1 MTNSSWKVSSWTTPT
16 TTVTTTPVPSEVSP
30 ESKSQISH
38 GIHGQFASFIQENY
52 PTFISFVKS
61 YYKSQELKG
70 YCFDIVQNWTDYY
83 NIDQYGDLVTE
94 TKLISSLSDSSTT
107 VDVEST
113 RDFPNEGL
121 LLIGDEIIYYQK
133 RGQTLFQDCTRGFNA
148 VKTLGEGAD
157 YKFEESVA
165 TSHALGTTVT
175 NLNNIFPLYVLGKFK
190 DQFLSTY
197 PRNFYSGVTEST
209 VIKRIKDFYSS
220 KGSTRSFQFVLRTL
234 FGVESEVSY
243 PRDRIFK
250 PSDAFYTSRE
260 VIRCTA
266 VSGNPV
272 ELVGQVLYQENDPN
286 DPNVD
291 TARIYVKG
299 VVEVFTATGTIYEID
314 VDTNN
319 SIGTFVTPYK
329 TGLSSDLGQALSDTV
344 VTVDSTIGWPETNGR
359 FRIEDEIISYTDKTV
374 NQFIGCTRA
383 RENSLAVAHDAGQ
396 EVFAAFKIYGNSN
409 VDDSEVQLKVYGG
422 TRGVILSGGGKYY
435 LPDSKV
441 TTPSSPGFDSIDP
454 VWDSFTYNVRRAL
467 RGESATLGTVA
478 NNGSVRCTVKTK
490 EKHRLRRE
498 DVIRILNAPEDIYNN
513 LHDVVGVIDEY
524 QFEFVFSS
532 SPAAGISGFEFYI
545 SREFAFGRSDYNSIN
560 LEVKDYLADVSNTYK
575 SSTDV
580 IVASTGIPS
589 HKIGPFGPDDLDPGN
604 QRYLKRIPLKPSTK
618 SVKTPTPIGQVGISS
633 NGVPLFSYKG
643 EVVKKYGGLKSITK
657 ISGGSGYDITNPPT
671 VEFEKDYK
679 LGETYA
685 IYTRVKYNGNRYQA
699 QNSGITSST
708 VYPVHTSGTQTIGT
722 VNWLYEGESAAAT
735 VSVDGIVTGINVT
748 NGGTGY
754 TTQPIVSITGGGA
767 SNNSQ
772 ATATAQITGGVVTGI
787 SVTGGGIGYT
797 SVPTVSIS
805 GGGGT
810 GATAEAVCRGPV
822 GTITITDTGS
832 QYTYEPTINLISGSG
847 AVAYPSILN
856 GKIES
861 IIVTFGGSGYFGAP
875 DVVITGDGV
884 GATAFAQVDL
894 STNIVTGVVV
904 TNKGVGYSSGATTIN
919 IVYPGSGASFQTKLT
934 ELTYNESAT
943 AAEIDPNGNSGFVDR
958 KVTDSANGGVFK
970 GENFLIYNG
979 EYGYFYNP
987 KQLRFL
993 LKDNIDENLL
1003 ELTPTTH
1010 SPILGWAYDGHPIY
1024 GPYGFEDPE
1033 NTSPYNSYKLMVS
1046 SYRIKQSR
1054 DALLSGLSDP
1064 MGTFIDDYEY
1074 VEGLGDL
1081 DQYNGRFCVTP
1092 DYPNGIYAYFCTI
1105 QGSAG
1110 QPAFPY
1116 FVGPNFYSEADEVN
1130 WDGNGLQK
1138 NFTDDAIRYKAPYIG
1153 TDNIVAKRKQL
1164 DNKIDFFLAL
1174 EDTTTLIVME
1184 TGEVLTYLEDGI
1196 GYFSYFP
1203 VIRGGTA
1210 DSLVVSSTNQYSSKG
1225 VDQYL
1230 VEGGGKDYKVND
1242 RLTFDN
1248 TDTKGSG
1255 ISGTVSTVQGTTL
1268 NTLGTLVGTYND
1280 QYVINAA
1287 TAENHYLVAGDAVT
1301 VSIADNDYTRT
1312 IKTKI
1317 ISDKYHFEYFA
1328 LQSMK
1333 VLSVF
1338 ANTTAYTEG
1347 DKVFVADRVYKA
1359 AESGTSSSAP
1369 PTHESGTVSD
1379 GSMTWT
1385 YLRKRTDGNLYQGG
1399 WGSITGGSGYSNGT
1413 YTNVPLSTNG
1423 SGSGGRA
1430 TIVVSGGAVT
1440 TVTITSFGTA
1450 YAVGDTISAADINIG
1465 NLGGSGFTITLT
1477 EVEIEAE
1484 CHCDL
1489 AHQVRIGDI
1498 VNISGITPSGYN
1510 KTDYSVVRSETLR
1523 RFTIKRN
1530 FGAIAAATVTNAE
1543 VYVQEPKLQL
1553 ILGHKYK
1560 FTTEDASNVGK
1571 ILAFTLD
1578 PSNTDIFTYK
1588 NITDEVIST
1597 SDGEQD
1603 SITIKIAELPGIFYY
1618 FDLKGNISG
1627 SYFTV
1632 INDPVSGTQTVETVT
1647 DTTFTYFTALAPESG
1662 YNVGNDISYT
1672 TNSIYPSGGIA
1683 TITLGDPGR
1692 NYASLPK
1699 VSGSTRSGSGATAVA
1714 TISGKLD
1721 SVSVDTAGFGYN
1733 QSSLPT
1739 GVVTLPD
1746 FVDLT
1751 LTNVFGSFV
1760 PNEIIISQTVQG
1772 NQTARGS
1779 VISWNPVTS
1788 ILRIKPLQNVRT
1800 GAANKGYIMFTTGG
1814 GNTGYVYSSDSQGTI
1829 SAVSGIQAVVSTTV
1843 SGGGTLTTV
1852 TVNQPGSNYR
1862 SAPTVVFDDPYYGG
1876 ISSLSALSGES
1887 DQSPFDGTHSYT
1899 DGTHTGITQTSVA
1912 PVNGTGAE
1920 FTVVVASN
1928 RITSITC
1935 TTVGTGYSA
1944 GDVITFD
1951 GTKIPGGAAN
1961 EDFTCTVA
1969 TLEYLTGAKATVKTK
1984 LDASVDSI
1992 TITNSGSGYLSAPNI
2007 AVTGGRGINAKFN
2020 AFILNEGVSSINIE
2034 NGGVNYET
2042 APVVNITQRT
2052 GSGASILL
2060 KSSDMGEIL
2069 KIGGDNITFN
2079 YSHDRTLKP
2088 ELNVTYNLQLTRTQ
2102 IIDYFDVINGGANFV
2117 STPEIV
2123 LVGGSGSLYQFNPI
2137 IENEVIQSIEVINP
2151 GRGFL
2156 SGPTVEAKVTHSW
2169 VGLKSNSSINFPYNT
2184 KIPTSA
2190 KVTLTETSG
2199 QFPSPLAENTTY
2211 YAISNITNTALASN
2225 QIQLAA
2231 TLADSIAGTPITFTS
2246 DPVGDQSTGQTI
2258 FSLSTSDLGDNIV
2271 AYMKPATFSVGER
2284 IYQGSSIA
2292 SYTAYGFVKNW
2303 DAFGRVVSVEIQEGE
2318 FKVGE
2323 PVFGEETSAFGQIH
2337 AFSRADA
2344 VFDVSP
2350 ISISASGWE
2359 RTTGFLDINEQ
2370 RLYDS
2375 DRYQE
2380 FSYDIS
2386 SSINI
2391 NEWKNPLKFA
2401 AHPAGFKVVGTQ
2413 ELSQTAR
2420 KAYRPKPTLNP
2431 STDQFDWWVP
2441 GTNTL
2446 NKTFNGTTYVIP
2458 KPSAKNTGK
2467 LATINNFALGKPDY
2481 SAAVPTEVQIYGR
2494 QLLDIQKILTCIS
2507 YKIDDFSTTTFN
2519 FDGSSSSIVSTAN
2532 NQITLT
2538 GHSLVDNQRVIYNSG
2553 GDRFQDA
2560 RDLVIKN
2567 IDYIVEET
2575 IGALNAAY
2583 PSLSYN
2589 SSTCARDIRLIV
2601 AAWAN
2606 DLRYGGNF
2614 FSVQAVNA
2622 YVGQTVSQSNAHIDA
2637 ANLIKDN
2644 MKFIA
2649 AEAVYQM
2656 LQDPTVGIP
2665 SGYPGVPGH
2674 NDNCIDDLV
2683 DGMEAIAYNLRYGGN
2698 SETWDAANFYVDGVY
2713 SNPAPVDGEET
2724 QAIWCFNKC
2733 KELCA
2738 QAIINDPIT
2747 IQGNH
2752 GLTQVTNTSVTYIAA
2767 TCASVDAAMDT
2778 LFDIITTALSSNSLA
2793 SVTRTNPANHIK
2805 HIEGEETE
2813 TIFAFN
2819 KARDLALL
2827 AVVNTLPTGTYTSI
2841 APVKDFSITVDNG
2854 GCTDVKS
2861 AITSLSK
2868 ILTDGIDNPST
2879 VPTVDIG
2886 NYPDTRTGTAISG
2899 LTNGNAYY
2907 VKYVDANTI
2916 ELRETVGASAI
2927 NLSAVGTGV
2936 GHTLKRSIDGTNT
2949 EFRVLNN
2956 NIAISTKIGKTA
2968 DKDQL
2973 FVIANGIVQNPANYS
2988 FANDVIT
2995 FNQPLLNG
3003 TSVFCMY
3010 YDRADYTSSFQLDQ
3024 IGDEIKTFDTTNGL
3038 TPGYGYSNG
3047 TYNNVPLTNR
3057 LGSGSGATADITV
3070 SGKKVTNVV
3079 LNQAG
3084 NGYTQDDVL
3093 GLSEIGSSL
3102 TVNYAPSAATYTPAT
3117 GVLEM
3122 TIGSHTMLAPTT
3134 HTATGATYD
3143 PWTGVMTVTVANHG
3157 FVNGEKVKFDDSAI
3171 VFTCTHGGGTHAY
3184 PRATDP
3190 ISSKWIP
3197 IFDVTDN
3204 TFSVQ
3209 VLDTIPS
3216 TNTTV
3221 HTYSSAVTN
3230 AIKHAKSYI
3239 RIANNALIFSCTE
3252 GAGNHTYPRT
3262 TDPVGNLLDI
3272 PVDAVAATTITV
3284 NALNGTAATNTTT
3297 HTFQGLSTYQF
3308 QPTHVEYIPATGEMM
3323 VTVANHGMDAGDRI
3337 KFADNSLTFTCSKD
3351 NNTTNHTY
3359 PRPSDPVTGAWLT
3372 ITDVKTDTFKVNV
3385 GENHRFQYTPTAST
3399 YNPTTGDLSL
3409 TIGSHGLL
3417 APTTLNPTNAAYV
3430 PATGVLTLTLTGH
3443 SLKNGDRVKIADG
3456 AIKFNCNM
3464 DGGTS
3469 IKSYPRTT
3477 DPYSGKFI
3485 EVFNAQTNTFDL
3497 QVGASPVVN
3506 HDVTNA
3512 TYNPTSGDLVL
3523 TIKDHGLVTGE
3534 SIKIATNSLTF
3545 RCNYQGD
3552 NYTTDKTYPRS
3563 TGASTGNG
3571 ADYAYDTAIAITA
3584 TTTDTITVNVN
3595 GGQGATTDITP
3606 HTWNGGT
3613 ASNAVQSGGNYTHTF
3628 SSIDANCLVQAQ
3640 DIVTIDENGLIFTCE
3655 MDGKATNHAYPR
3667 KSDPAYKSAL
3677 GVSAVTSDSITVNV
3691 GKTSNKTYTPSNAIY
3706 EPTTGSMELV
3716 IGNHDL
3722 SAGQSIKL
3730 ADGAVSFSCKKD
3742 EHFTVKSYP
3751 RTDTSAHKL
3760 TSVAYTP
3767 DNGVMTVTSA
3777 NHGMVNGDWIK
3788 LKKESITMTCD
3799 LDGNTSKKQYPRST
3813 DHAYDRWLKV
3823 SNVTTN
3829 TFDVIVLDDIPSTN
3843 TDNHIF
3849 VETPK
3854 LTPHSVDYDATTGVM
3869 TVQNNRFNVSNA
3881 VYTPTSGDLELTI
3894 GAHDLTTLNKIRIAA
3909 NSLQFSCPA
3918 ATGTH
3923 TFVSFTGT
3931 VTDNLGQQYIPST
3944 ATYTPSTG
3952 DLVMTLPP
3960 GHGLTTSNQIT
3971 IPDNAFG
3978 FSCDAD
3984 NHATTHTYPRAT
3996 DPASGAAL
4004 PISTVSGNDI
4014 TVNVGASTSTT
4025 STYPRATGAN
4035 TTSGADYAYDNDLSI
4050 TAVTAT
4056 TITVNVNKTTTTPIS
4071 ISSAH
4076 TFQGATSNCIHLAHG
4091 LENGDAITI
4100 DDNSISLNCTQGL
4113 DTKTYPRPSVAT
4125 YTAAAPVSTKDVSTA
4140 TYDAATGALVLTI
4153 GSHSYTAPTSH
4164 QATNASYN
4172 SSTGV
4177 MSLTIANHGWDN
4189 GDYIKIDDNALSF
4202 TCDYGGGTHTYV
4214 SGTVNAAIT
4223 DNTSATHNV
4232 TDASYDPVTGNLVLT
4247 IGSHSLTTSN
4257 TVTVGA
4263 NKLGFTCT
4271 EDNNATA
4278 HYYPRTTDPAYN
4290 TAIAIT
4296 AVQATT
4302 ITVNVGISSGTNT
4315 YPRTSDPISGEWVQ
4329 IRNVTTNTFD
4339 IQVLDKIPSTNIA
4352 NHTFVSCTATGI
4364 KKANQVRVLP
4374 KSLQF
4379 TCAMDGGVATKAYP
4393 RPSDP
4398 FYGRGMPITAVGGT
4412 TIDLYCGKSPIVNH
4426 TATGGTYDPTT
4437 GSLTL
4442 EIGAH
4447 SLKALQTVKLTNQG
4461 FTFQCAKDNYTT
4473 DHQYPRANGQGG
4485 ATGDD
4490 PAYNTAITITGVTDT
4505 SITLNVGISPDT
4517 SVHRWK
4523 PGFTAT
4529 NAIQSGGGY
4538 AHTWSNAAG
4547 NGDAAVMDGGTQYY
4561 ADTGILSVKTTA
4573 NHLINEGDW
4582 IKLNDGAVTLS
4593 CDQDNYATNHA
4604 YPRTT
4609 DPISGKWVQAFNCGQ
4624 DRFEVNIL
4632 EGTAPTNVT
4641 PHKFVSA
4648 VTDAITLK
4656 DPAAQQTPLTVSN
4669 VTSNTFDVQVLTK
4682 TPSTNTTTHSFVTAL
4697 DKSITILP
4705 IKKKVDPFYDTALNI
4720 SATTS
4725 DSITVNVLNTGRSTS
4740 VYAHKFH
4747 SALANSVITGGNYTH
4762 KFKSANAGA
4771 VKTGDRH
4778 SFVSATAT
4786 AVERAIVSTGVYEY
4800 DKLADASKLIRDNL
4814 EFIATTAYGRMLATD
4829 PSFVVPSYS
4838 KCIRDTKLIID
4849 AVADN
4854 IEYGGNDAIYD
4865 AAIYYASA
4873 GPLTGEEDETV
4884 IVFNAARDICREVM
4898 RNIVVSTNNFT
4909 IGTQVRD
4916 LTITND
4922 SGNTT
4927 YDTNDCQ
4934 DVAST
4939 ITTLFAIATTAVG
4952 TTSGGPGN
4960 LNSVTRTKSGAPDF
4974 QIKVGTVN
4982 FDGSDTTFTA
4992 QVGGSTQLL
5001 PASDNF
5007 LIFLNSTLQKKGST
5021 ASYTYTGSTLTFTEA
5036 PLPGMD
5042 FYGFYFGKLQ
5052 LLDDLAPYFDSAKKT
5067 FTMKQDNEP
5076 VSLESDNAA
5085 VVASNNLMI
5094 FLNGVFQEP
5103 GVAYDLRGS
5112 IIEFTEAP
5120 RAGSDITAFIYTGSA
5135 EDVFV
5140 SNTFNSLDPN
5150 DRLQILSEGSDRRIA
5165 TVSSST
5171 SIDSYE
5177 YAGLRPTPAEFV
5189 AIVNNGVV
5197 TQVNITNPGSNYEVA
5212 PILYFQGGEG
5222 NGASAETTIEVGSG
5236 KVTGVINLQGGRDYV
5251 SIPTVLPVHPVHV
5264 ERKERNRIISDS
5276 NMLANSYLASNI
5288 SNVDTTITLEN
5299 VWYDVTQ
5306 KNGFPDEAEVLIPY
5320 FDAVKGWTS
5329 ERILYGAK
5337 NTSAN
5342 TLTVATGGRGYGGT
5356 DAVAHS
5362 VLTGTYAV
5370 NQDSLSLTVTTGSA
5384 HNLSTDMEFYLK
5396 FTSGTNVNQNDA
5408 LNYATYVPPS
5418 GTYKVSVTSGT
5429 AFVITLPEYLRRDN
5443 PSTAGQYLDTSYP
5456 NPISGNV
5463 SLLPEVRL
5471 RSL

>member
-38 GIHGQFASFIQENY
+38 GVHGQFASFIQENY

-266 VSGNPV
+266 VTGNPV

-291 TARIYVKG
+291 AARIYVKG

-329 TGLSSDLGQALSDTV
+329 TGLSSDLGQSLSDTV

-699 QNSGITSST
+699 QNSGNTSST
-708 VYPVHTSGTQTIGT
+708 LYPVHTSGTQTIGT

-787 SVTGGGIGYT
+787 SVTGGGTGYT

-958 KVTDSANGGVFK
+958 KVTDPANGAVFK

-1230 VEGGGKDYKVND
+1230 VEGGGKEYKVND

-1280 QYVINAA
+1280 QYSISAA
-1287 TAENHYLVAGDAVT
+1287 TGINHYLVAGDAVT

-1560 FTTEDASNVGK
+1560 FTTEDASNAGK

-1618 FDLKGNISG
+1618 FDLKGDISG

-1662 YNVGNDISYT
+1662 YNTGNDISYT

-1800 GAANKGYIMFTTGG
+1800 GAANKGYIMFTIGG

-1843 SGGGTLTTV
+1843 SGGGTLASV

-1899 DGTHTGITQTSVA
+1899 DGTHTGVTQTSVA

-1920 FTVVVASN
+1920 FTVVVANN

-1944 GDVITFD
+1944 GDVVTFD

-2034 NGGVNYET
+2034 NGGINYET

-2169 VGLKSNSSINFPYNT
+2169 VGLKSNSSLNFPYNT

-2431 STDQFDWWVP
+2431 STNQFDWWVP

-2575 IGALNAAY
+2575 IGALNVAY

-2778 LFDIITTALSSNSLA
+2778 LFNIITTALSSNSLA
-2793 SVTRTNPANHIK
+2793 SVTRTNPANYIQ

-2819 KARDLALL
+2819 KARDLCNL
-2827 AVVNTLPTGTYTSI
+2827 AVVNNLPIGTYTNI
-2841 APVKDFSITVDNG
+2841 VPITDLSITAPTD
-2854 GCTDVKS
+2854 GCADVKS
-2861 AITSLSK
+2861 AITALSK
-2868 ILTDGIDNPST
+2868 IITDAIDNPST
-2879 VPTVDIG
+2879 LPVVNTG
-2886 NYPDTRTGTAISG
+2886 NYPSVRTGTAIGG
-2899 LTNGNAYY
+2899 LTNSKQYY
-2907 VKYVDANTI
+2907 INYIDANTI
-2916 ELRETVGASAI
+2916 ELTNIPGGPAVG
-2927 NLSAVGTGV
+2927 LSAVGTGV
-2936 GHTLKRSIDGTNT
+2936 GHSVRVYIDGINDSFRVRSNSIDIGTQ
-2949 EFRVLNN
+2949 
-2956 NIAISTKIGKTA
+2956 IGKTA
-2968 DKDQL
+2968 DKKQL
-2973 FVIANGIVQNPANYS
+2973 FVITNGIVTNPATYTFTN
-2988 FANDVIT
+2988 NIIT
-2995 FNQPLLNG
+2995 FNTPPLAETKVL
-3003 TSVFCMY
+3003 CMY
-3010 YDRADYTSSFQLDQ
+3010 YDRADYSTSFQLDQ
-3024 IGDEIKTFDTTNGL
+3024 IGDEIKTFDVANGL
-3038 TPGYGYSNG
+3038 TPGYGYTDG
-3047 TYNNVPLTNR
+3047 TYTNVPLKNR
-3057 LGSGSGATADITV
+3057 LGSGNGATADITV
-3070 SGKKVTNVV
+3070 SGKRVTNVV
-3079 LNQAG
+3079 LNSAG
-3084 NGYTQDDVL
+3084 NGYTNNDVL

-3102 TVNYAPSAATYTPAT
+3102 TINYAPSAASYTPAT
-3117 GVLEM
+3117 GALEL
-3122 TIGSHTMLAPTT
+3122 TIGSHSMLAPTT
-3134 HTATGATYD
+3134 HTAGSGTTYD
-3143 PWTGVMTVTVANHG
+3143 PKTGYLVIELTGHG
-3157 FVNGEKVKFDDSAI
+3157 FENGEQVKLDDGA
-3171 VFTCTHGGGTHAY
+3171 VTFTCTQGGGTHAY
-3184 PRATDP
+3184 PRSTDP
-3190 ISSKWIP
+3190 ISDKWVP
-3197 IFDVTDN
+3197 IFDVTAN
-3204 TFSVQ
+3204 TFTIQ
-3209 VLDTIPS
+3209 VLDTVPS

-3221 HTYSSAVTN
+3221 HTWSASASG
-3230 AIKHAKSYI
+3230 AIKHAQSYV
-3239 RIANNALIFSCTE
+3239 RIANDALIFSCTE
-3252 GAGNHTYPRT
+3252 GAGNHTYPRS
-3262 TDPVGNLLDI
+3262 TDPRGNLSDF

-3284 NALNGTAATNTTT
+3284 NALNGTTATNTTT

-3308 QPTHVEYIPATGEMM
+3308 QPTKVKYIPATGDMIC
-3323 VTVANHGMDAGDRI
+3323 TVASHGLNKGDRI
-3337 KFADNSLTFTCSKD
+3337 QFANNSLTFTCSKD
-3351 NNTTNHTY
+3351 NDNSNHTY
-3359 PRPSDPVTGAWLT
+3359 PRAADPAAGSWITVSEVTT
-3372 ITDVKTDTFKVNV
+3372 NSFKVNV
-3385 GENHRFQYTPTAST
+3385 GESQRFQYTPSNSTYTAS
-3399 YNPTTGDLSL
+3399 
-3409 TIGSHGLL
+3409 
-3417 APTTLNPTNAAYV
+3417 
-3430 PATGVLTLTLTGH
+3430 TGVLTLTVGDHSLLGAVSHTPTAATYTPADGKVVITVTGH
-3443 SLKNGDRVKIADG
+3443 GMSNGDMVLLDDG
-3456 AIKFNCNM
+3456 AITLSCTHGS
-3464 DGGTS
+3464 GGQS
-3469 IKSYPRTT
+3469 S
-3477 DPYSGKFI
+3477 
-3485 EVFNAQTNTFDL
+3485 
-3497 QVGASPVVN
+3497 
-3506 HDVTNA
+3506 
-3512 TYNPTSGDLVL
+3512 
-3523 TIKDHGLVTGE
+3523 
-3534 SIKIATNSLTF
+3534 
-3545 RCNYQGD
+3545 
-3552 NYTTDKTYPRS
+3552 YPRS
-3563 TGASTGNG
+3563 TDPISGKFVEIF
-3571 ADYAYDTAIAITA
+3571 DV
-3584 TTTDTITVNVN
+3584 TTDTFTIQCLDAVPSTN
-3595 GGQGATTDITP
+3595 TTT
-3606 HTWNGGT
+3606 HTW
-3613 ASNAVQSGGNYTHTF
+3613 VSGVAN
-3628 SSIDANCLVQAQ
+3628 SIKQAR
-3640 DIVTIDENGLIFTCE
+3640 DVVTIDENGLVFTCE
-3655 MDGKATNHAYPR
+3655 MDDRATLHSYPR
-3667 KSDPAYKSAL
+3667 KSDRAYKSAL
-3677 GVSAVTSDSITVNV
+3677 GVYSVTSDTITVYV
-3691 GKTSNKTYTPSNAIY
+3691 GKSPIVNYTPTDASYDA
-3706 EPTTGSMELV
+3706 TSGVMELT
-3716 IGNHDL
+3716 IGSHNL

-3730 ADGAVSFSCKKD
+3730 SDGAIT
-3742 EHFTVKSYP
+3742 FTCDQDGNTSTHSYP
-3751 RTDTSAHKL
+3751 RTTADGFAVTGA
-3760 TSVAYTP
+3760 AYSP
-3767 DNGVMTVTSA
+3767 DNGQMIVTSPS
-3777 NHGMVNGDWIK
+3777 HGFVNGDWVK
-3788 LKKESITMTCD
+3788 FKENALNFKCG
-3799 LDGNTSKKQYPRST
+3799 LDGNVSIKQYPRST
-3813 DHAYDRWLKV
+3813 DYAYDRWLKV
-3823 SNVTTN
+3823 SGVTKD
-3829 TFDVIVLDDIPSTN
+3829 TFSVKVLETIPSTN
-3843 TDNHIF
+3843 SNVHTY
-3849 VETPK
+3849 VTPTK
-3854 LTPHSVDYDATTGVM
+3854 LTPETASYNPTTGLMTITNEKFNVATATYDPASGDMVM
-3869 TVQNNRFNVSNA
+3869 T
-3881 VYTPTSGDLELTI
+3881 I
-3894 GAHDLTTLNKIRIAA
+3894 GTHSLTTNDSIRLLPNAITFECNAA
-3909 NSLQFSCPA
+3909 I
-3918 ATGTH
+3918 GTH
-3923 TFVSFTGT
+3923 TYNGGTATNACTIDGTQKDVTAATYDPVTGELEVTIGSHSYTSSDTITFAANALSFT
-3931 VTDNLGQQYIPST
+3931 
-3944 ATYTPSTG
+3944 
-3952 DLVMTLPP
+3952 
-3960 GHGLTTSNQIT
+3960 
-3971 IPDNAFG
+3971 
-3978 FSCDAD
+3978 CDAD
-3984 NHATTHTYPRAT
+3984 NHSTSHTYPRT
-3996 DPASGAAL
+3996 SDPAYNTAIAINSVTGT
-4004 PISTVSGNDI
+4004 TV
-4014 TVNVGASTSTT
+4014 TCNVGIASATT
-4025 STYPRATGAN
+4025 NNQSSYPRATNDYVYNKNIPILGV
-4035 TTSGADYAYDNDLSI
+4035 TSN
-4050 TAVTAT
+4050 
-4056 TITVNVNKTTTTPIS
+4056 TITVNVNQARNIAIS
-4071 ISSAH
+4071 TNIPH
-4076 TFQGATSNCIHLAHG
+4076 TFVSALTDCVEVVHG
-4091 LENGDAITI
+4091 LNNGDFVKI
-4100 DDNSISLNCTQGL
+4100 DDNALSFSCTQGL
-4113 DTKTYPRPSVAT
+4113 GTKTYPRPSRAT
-4125 YTAAAPVSTKDVSTA
+4125 YTAAAASTNFNVTGA
-4140 TYDAATGALVLTI
+4140 TYDGPTGALVLTT
-4153 GSHSYTAPTSH
+4153 GSHSLTAPSTH
-4164 QATNASYN
+4164 QATGGTYN
-4172 SSTGV
+4172 PTTGI
-4177 MSLTIANHGWDN
+4177 MQLTVAGHGFAE

-4202 TCDYGGGTHTYV
+4202 SCTHGGGGTST
-4214 SGTVNAAIT
+4214 
-4223 DNTSATHNV
+4223 
-4232 TDASYDPVTGNLVLT
+4232 
-4247 IGSHSLTTSN
+4247 
-4257 TVTVGA
+4257 
-4263 NKLGFTCT
+4263 
-4271 EDNNATA
+4271 
-4278 HYYPRTTDPAYN
+4278 YPRTTDP
-4290 TAIAIT
+4290 
-4296 AVQATT
+4296 
-4302 ITVNVGISSGTNT
+4302 
-4315 YPRTSDPISGEWVQ
+4315 ISGEWIQ
-4329 IRNVTTNTFD
+4329 ISNVTTDTFE
-4339 IQVLDKIPSTNIA
+4339 IQVLDNIPSTNTSP
-4352 NHTFVSCTATGI
+4352 HTFVSCTATGI
-4364 KKANQVRVLP
+4364 SRATSTVRIKP
-4374 KSLQF
+4374 DSLSF
-4379 TCAMDGGVATKAYP
+4379 TCAMDGNTATKLYP
-4393 RPSDP
+4393 RPTDP
-4398 FYGRGMPITAVGGT
+4398 YFGKDTPITAVAAT
-4412 TIDLYCGKSPIVNH
+4412 TMTCYVGRSPIVNH
-4426 TATGGTYDPTT
+4426 TATDGTYDPVS
-4437 GSLTL
+4437 GALTL
-4442 EIGAH
+4442 TIGAH
-4447 SLKALQTVKLTNQG
+4447 DIKPLDSIKITANSL
-4461 FTFQCAKDNYTT
+4461 TFQCATDNYGT
-4473 DHQYPRANGQGG
+4473 DHTYPRS
-4485 ATGDD
+4485 TD
-4490 PAYNTAITITGVTDT
+4490 PFYDTAIQIESVTATTITM
-4505 SITLNVGISPDT
+4505 NVGVSTDT

-4523 PGFTAT
+4523 PAFTAT
-4529 NAIQSGGGY
+4529 NAVQSGGGY
-4538 AHTWSNAAG
+4538 AHTWN
-4547 NGDAAVMDGGTQYY
+4547 GGTSTNAVSVGGTHYY
-4561 ADTGILSVKTTA
+4561 PDTGILSIQTTA
-4573 NHLINEGDW
+4573 NHAIKKNDLIKID
-4582 IKLNDGAVTLS
+4582 DGSLSFSCTAGSFTHTYVGGTATNAVTMDDGVQKNVTAATYTPATGDLQLTIGS
-4593 CDQDNYATNHA
+4593 HSYTTSNKATIAAGSLKFTCAEDQHATQHSYPRYTDPAYNKPLEITAETATTITINVGTAATTNATA
-4604 YPRTT
+4604 YPRST
-4609 DPISGKWVQAFNCGQ
+4609 DYASGKWLKVYRVTPNRVDVKVLGAVPSTN
-4624 DRFEVNIL
+4624 
-4632 EGTAPTNVT
+4632 TAPHT
-4641 PHKFVSA
+4641 FVSGVA
-4648 VTDAITLK
+4648 DGITLK
-4656 DPAAQQTPLTVSN
+4656 DPASGEFIEVSN
-4669 VTSNTFDVQVLTK
+4669 VTYNTFDIQVLTE
-4682 TPSTNTTTHSFVTAL
+4682 TPSTNTTTHTYLGATPNC
-4697 DKSITILP
+4697 ITIAP
-4705 IKKKVDPFYDTALNI
+4705 FVKKRDPYYDTAI
-4720 SATTS
+4720 PIIATTGTTIS
-4725 DSITVNVLNTGRSTS
+4725 LDILTASQSSNT
-4740 VYAHKFH
+4740 YKHKFQ
-4747 SALANSVITGGNYTH
+4747 SALSNSVIAGGNYIH
-4762 KFKSANAGA
+4762 KFVTANAGA
-4771 VKTGDRH
+4771 VKSGDRH
-4778 SFVSATAT
+4778 TFVSATST
-4786 AVERAIVSTGVYEY
+4786 AVTRGIVTTGVYEY
-4800 DKLADASKLIRDNL
+4800 DQGADAGTLMRDNL
-4814 EFIATTAYGRMLATD
+4814 EFIATTAYGRMIANNGL
-4829 PSFVVPSYS
+4829 FQVPSYE
-4838 KCIRDTKLIID
+4838 KCIRDTKLIVD

-4854 IEYGGNDAIYD
+4854 VEFGGNDATYD
-4865 AAIYYASA
+4865 AANYYVSTVH
-4873 GPLTGEEDETV
+4873 LTGEEDQSV
-4884 IVFNAARDICREVM
+4884 QVFNHARDISREVM
-4898 RNIVVSTNNFT
+4898 RNITVATNAYT
-4909 IGTQVRD
+4909 KGTQVKD

-4922 SGNTT
+4922 SGNNV

-4934 DVAST
+4934 NIAST
-4939 ITTLFAIATTAVG
+4939 ISTLFNIVTTAVG
-4952 TTSGGPGN
+4952 TTAGGSGN
-4960 LNSVTRTKSGAPDF
+4960 LNSVTRTASNSPEF
-4974 QIKVGTVN
+4974 QINVGTVT
-4982 FDGSDTTFTA
+4982 FDGTDTGFTA
-4992 QVGGSTQLL
+4992 QVGGSTQAL

-5007 LIFLNSTLQKKGST
+5007 LLFLNSTLQVKGST
-5021 ASYTYTGSTLTFTEA
+5021 AAYTYTGSTITFTEA
-5036 PLPGMD
+5036 PIPGMD
-5042 FYGFYFGKLQ
+5042 FYGFYLGKMT
-5052 LLDDLAPYFDSAKKT
+5052 LLDDIAPYFDNNKRT

-5076 VSLESDNAA
+5076 FSLESDNAA
-5085 VVASNNLMI
+5085 VIASNNLMI
-5094 FLNGVFQEP
+5094 FINGIFQEP

-5112 IIEFTEAP
+5112 IIEFSESP
-5120 RAGSDITAFIYTGSA
+5120 RAGSECALYIFTGSPS
-5135 EDVFV
+5135 DVLI
-5140 SNTFNSLDPN
+5140 SNTFNSIDPGDRMLVN
-5150 DRLQILSEGSDRRIA
+5150 SEGEDRLIA

-5171 SIDSYE
+5171 SVDSYE
-5177 YAGLRPTPAEFV
+5177 YTGLRPTPAEFV
-5189 AIVNNGVV
+5189 ATVTGGKV
-5197 TQVNITNPGSNYEVA
+5197 TQIQITNPGSNYEVP
-5212 PILYFQGGEG
+5212 PILYFQGGGGE
-5222 NGASAETTIEVGSG
+5222 GASAETTVEVGSG
-5236 KVTGVINLQGGRDYV
+5236 KVLSVINLKGGNNYTQV
-5251 SIPTVLPVHPVHV
+5251 PTVLPVHPVDI
-5264 ERKERNRIISDS
+5264 ERKQRNRIISNS
-5276 NMLANSYLASNI
+5276 GMLANSYLTTSI
-5288 SNVDTTITLEN
+5288 SDADTTLNLQN
-5299 VWYDVTQ
+5299 VWYDTSQ
-5306 KNGFPDEAEVLIPY
+5306 RYGFPDEGEVLIPY
-5320 FDAVKGWTS
+5320 YDAVKGWLV

-5342 TLTVATGGRGYGGT
+5342 TLTVATGGRGYMGT
-5356 DAVAHS
+5356 TASAIV
-5362 VLTGTYAV
+5362 VRTGTYA
-5370 NQDSLSLTVTTGSA
+5370 SAGTTCTVTTSGN
-5384 HNLSTDMEFYLK
+5384 HNLTTGMSIYLDH
-5396 FTSGTNVNQNDA
+5396 TSGDGFDGSYT
-5408 LNYATYVPPS
+5408 
-5418 GTYKVSVTSGT
+5418 VTVT
-5429 AFVITLPEYLRRDN
+5429 A
-5443 PSTAGQYLDTSYP
+5443 STTFTVQYPFTRST
-5456 NPISGNV
+5456 SGNV